1 MRGNFRKD
9 YKGMNRS
16 DLPELH
22 FITPIQNVTSIMR
35 YGILCNKK
43 AKRLTHASVAMLEIQ
58 DRRECKAIPGGKP
71 LHDYVNLYLC
81 ARNPMMRKLADQH
94 ADLCVLRV
102 STAVLDIPEAIVTDG
117 NAASGYTVFLPSPAG
132 LEIVNRELVF
142 AEYWTDPD
150 IFQQWTKK
158 RIKCAEVLVPD
169 KVDSRFIQ
177 GAYVSCEAVRGKLIT
192 LGFSLSITT
201 DAHLFFQ

>member
-1 MRGNFRKD
+1 MRRA
-9 YKGMNRS
+9 

-43 AKRLTHASVAMLEIQ
+43 ARRLMHSSVAMQEIQ
-58 DRRECKAIPGGKP
+58 DKRACKTIPGGKP

-94 ADLCVLRV
+94 QELCILRV
-102 STAVLDIPEAIVTDG
+102 NTAVMDMPGAIVTDG

-132 LEIVNRELVF
+132 LEMVNRDLVF

-150 IFQQWTKK
+150 EFVQWKKK

-169 KVDSRFIQ
+169 KVVANFIM
-177 GAYVSCEAVRGKLIT
+177 GAYVSCDEARQKLLDGGFRLPIT
-192 LGFSLSITT
+192 I